1 MTNNSDNQYKNNCVV
16 LVSSYDDAH
25 DLWQPFFTLF
35 FRFWPDCPFPV
46 YLISNYQRYEDQ
58 RVASILIG
66 KDKGWATNIKRTLKQ
81 IHTPY
86 VICMLDDC
94 FLEKMTDTKYINSLI
109 EFMQEKKI
117 GYISLFPTTAPT
129 DGPFPS
135 DLNLV
140 EKSKG
145 FNRVALQAG
154 LWDKNILSGLLK
166 DGETPWDMEIEG
178 SIRSNNIEAP
188 FLTVKEPVV
197 YYNARSAVIRGKW
210 NYNVV
215 KFCRREGIKIKGQ
228 RPVDYKRFIAT
239 SIDRIRK
246 DSFFRT
252 LHAIPIIGYLGVIAL
267 KIVRKITN
275 K

>member
-1 MTNNSDNQYKNNCVV
+1 
-16 LVSSYDDAH
+16 
-25 DLWQPFFTLF
+25 
-35 FRFWPDCPFPV
+35 
-46 YLISNYQRYEDQ
+46 
-58 RVASILIG
+58 
-66 KDKGWATNIKRTLKQ
+66 
-81 IHTPY
+81 
-86 VICMLDDC
+86 
-94 FLEKMTDTKYINSLI
+94 
-109 EFMQEKKI
+109 MQEKKI

-188 FLTVKEPVV
+188 FLTVKEPVI
-197 YYNARSAVIRGKW
+197 YYNAQTAVIRGKW
-210 NYNVV
+210 NYKVV
-215 KFCRREGIKIKGQ
+215 KFCRREGIKIKSQ
-228 RPVDYKRFIAT
+228 RPVNYKRFIAT

-252 LHAIPIIGYLGVIAL
+252 LRAIPIIGYLGVIAL
-267 KIVRKITN
+267 KIARKITS

>member
-1 MTNNSDNQYKNNCVV
+1 MTNNSDNQYKNNCAV
-16 LVSSYDDAH
+16 LVSSYDGAH
-25 DLWQPFFTLF
+25 DLWQPFFTLL
-35 FRFWPDCPFPV
+35 FRYWPDCPFPV

-66 KDKGWATNIKRTLKQ
+66 KDKEWATNIKRALKQ

-86 VICMLDDC
+86 VICMLDDF

-135 DLNLV
+135 DLSLV

-154 LWDKNILSGLLK
+154 LWDKNILSELLK
-166 DGETPWDMEIEG
+166 DGENAWDMEIEG

-188 FLTVKEPVV
+188 FLTVKEPAI
-197 YYNARSAVIRGKW
+197 YYNPRTAVIRGKW
-210 NYNVV
+210 NYDVV
-215 KFCRREGIKIKGQ
+215 KFCKREGVEINIPK
-228 RPVDYKRFIAT
+228 RPIYYSGAIAT
-239 SIDRIRK
+239 FLDGIRK
-246 DSFFRT
+246 SFFGRKIR
-252 LHAIPIIGYLGVIAL
+252 AIPLVGFFGANIMRRL
-267 KIVRKITN
+267 RKLLD
-275 K
+275 